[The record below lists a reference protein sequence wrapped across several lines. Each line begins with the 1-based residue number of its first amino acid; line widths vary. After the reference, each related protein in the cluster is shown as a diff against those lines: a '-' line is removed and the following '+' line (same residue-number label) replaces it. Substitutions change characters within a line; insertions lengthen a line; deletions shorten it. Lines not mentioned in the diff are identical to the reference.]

1 MNLGNNNVNI
11 HMTFELCYEEGITA
25 LICQKK
31 FHTNHYNCTVFPQN
45 NLHKAKIVYIMG
57 DCYCSVMQNFHCGQT
72 CVNPEC

>member
-31 FHTNHYNCTVFPQN
+31 NLSHQSLQLYSFPP
-45 NLHKAKIVYIMG
+45 K
-57 DCYCSVMQNFHCGQT
+57 
-72 CVNPEC
+72 